1 MKREKRTPRDP
12 EDRAFWQLVAT
23 AAVAFVFGF
32 LLIAMGFLS
41 LLHRVGGA
49 EMRWWD
55 IIHMGYHVIL
65 LSLGGGLGFATAASW
80 IISRWHYRRGMHRCP
95 FCGRALKG
103 LGIPCECPYVQSLKA
118 KTTHPGTGR
127 TQYSHQRNEP
137 GTG

>member
-32 LLIAMGFLS
+32 LLITMGFLS
-41 LLHRVGGA
+41 LFHRAGGA

-80 IISRWHYRRGMHRCP
+80 IISRWHYRRGMHT
-95 FCGRALKG
+95 FSVFGRGLKG
-103 LGIPCECPYVQSLKA
+103 LRIPLDGP
-118 KTTHPGTGR
+118 
-127 TQYSHQRNEP
+127 
-137 GTG
+137 